1 MKTEFPMVYI
11 NMSVI
16 AKTFGQNYGRNQA
29 NAKKTGRH
37 QVVGF
42 RNSGRHQVVNQPG
55 NLILFIVNQL
65 FKKIEKVCQKVIPL
79 DALFRQFFMKHLAFL
94 LVLMVMI
101 NDPLSAVTQK
111 TDTTGFASL
120 GDSVIRFIYDNPVK
134 SLSLAKKRNAWALS
148 VGDSTMIA
156 SSYSQMADVLTRLGV
171 YDSALNYAFKALN
184 TFERLGNKEFAAY
197 NSVTIA
203 DIYSREKAMFDRS
216 LDFYKKALKLYSE
229 AGDTTETG
237 GALMSISYLFSSQ
250 NQYDS
255 AEYYALK
262 AIDINKKSGNINYLT
277 ANYDN
282 LAQIYGNMDKYDLA
296 MAYFRKSEP
305 LLKQFDN
312 DLFWAGHYAFL
323 VDTYERMGDFEKV
336 LALANKGLNYAKKTG
351 DREMT
356 MEFYNG
362 ISNALEK
369 TGKYRESLHYLH
381 LADSLEQLLSDEQTK
396 EKMAQTEALYRL
408 NTMQNQ
414 LSLMEAKNRADRLTR
429 TLLLLAILIVIIV
442 FVFVILMIMRKR
454 KNEKALY
461 HYKTQL
467 IEKKERLTKS
477 ELAQKQLR
485 EQELE
490 KELEFKTRQLTTTAL
505 NIVQKN
511 KSLNE
516 LSEMLRETEHKAA
529 PEVKS
534 ELQSLRKAIERTVK
548 RDKDWEIFK
557 LHFEQV
563 NPGFFERLK
572 KINPAL
578 TQNDLRISAFIR
590 LRLSI
595 KESASILNLSPTSVK
610 TARYKLRK
618 KLSLA
623 VDENLYEFIE
633 NV

>member
-1 MKTEFPMVYI
+1 MKSI
-11 NMSVI
+11 
-16 AKTFGQNYGRNQA
+16 
-29 NAKKTGRH
+29 
-37 QVVGF
+37 
-42 RNSGRHQVVNQPG
+42 
-55 NLILFIVNQL
+55 
-65 FKKIEKVCQKVIPL
+65 
-79 DALFRQFFMKHLAFL
+79 AFL
-94 LVLMVMI
+94 IVLISLLI
-101 NDPLSAVTQK
+101 NPVLPAPKK

-120 GDSVIRFIYDNPVK
+120 GDSVIQYIYDNPVK
-134 SLSLAKKRNAWALS
+134 SLSLAKRRTKWALS
-148 VGDSTMIA
+148 IGDSTMIA
-156 SSYSQMADVLTRLGV
+156 SSYSQMADVLTRLGA

-184 TFERLGNKEFAAY
+184 IFERFGNNEFAAY

-203 DIYSREKAMFDRS
+203 DIYSREKAMFNKS
-216 LDFYKKALKLYSE
+216 LGFYKKALKLYSQ

-237 GALMSISYLFSSQ
+237 GTLMSISYLFSSK

-262 AIDINKKSGNINYLT
+262 AIDINKKSGNLNYLI

-282 LAQIYGNMDKYDLA
+282 LAQIYGNLDKYDLA
-296 MAYFRKSEP
+296 LAYFRKSES
-305 LLKQFDN
+305 LLKRFDN
-312 DLFWAGHYAFL
+312 NLFWAGHYAFM

-336 LALANKGLNYAKKTG
+336 LELANKGLSYAKKTG
-351 DREMT
+351 DKEMT
-356 MEFYNG
+356 AEFYNA

-369 TGKYRESLHYLH
+369 TGRYKESLHYLH
-381 LADSLEQLLSDEQTK
+381 LADSLEQMLSDEKTK

-408 NTMQNQ
+408 NTMQNR
-414 LSLMEAKNRADRLTR
+414 LTLMEAQNRAEKLTR
-429 TLLLLAILIVIIV
+429 TLLLLAILIVIII

-461 HYKTQL
+461 HYKAQL
-467 IEKKERLTKS
+467 AEKKEKLIKS
-477 ELAQKQLR
+477 ELEQKKLR
-485 EQELE
+485 EQELQ

-516 LSEMLRETEHKAA
+516 LSEMLHETERKAK

-548 RDKDWEIFK
+548 RDKDWEIFR

-618 KLSLA
+618 KLNLKN
-623 VDENLYEFIE
+623 DDNLYEFIE

>member
-1 MKTEFPMVYI
+1 MKSI
-11 NMSVI
+11 
-16 AKTFGQNYGRNQA
+16 
-29 NAKKTGRH
+29 
-37 QVVGF
+37 
-42 RNSGRHQVVNQPG
+42 
-55 NLILFIVNQL
+55 
-65 FKKIEKVCQKVIPL
+65 
-79 DALFRQFFMKHLAFL
+79 AFL
-94 LVLMVMI
+94 IVLISLLI
-101 NDPLSAVTQK
+101 NPVLPAPKK

-120 GDSVIRFIYDNPVK
+120 GDSVIQYIYDNPVK
-134 SLSLAKKRNAWALS
+134 SLSLAKRRTKWALS
-148 VGDSTMIA
+148 IGDSTMIA
-156 SSYSQMADVLTRLGV
+156 SSYSQMADVLTRLGA
-171 YDSALNYAFKALN
+171 YDSALSYAFKALN
-184 TFERLGNKEFAAY
+184 IFERLGNKDFAAY

-203 DIYSREKAMFDRS
+203 DIYSREKAMFDKS
-216 LDFYKKALKLYSE
+216 LGFYKKALKLYSQ

-237 GALMSISYLFSSQ
+237 GTLMSISYLFSSQ

-262 AIDINKKSGNINYLT
+262 AIDINKKSGNLNYLI

-282 LAQIYGNMDKYDLA
+282 LAQIYGNLDKYDLA
-296 MAYFRKSEP
+296 LAYFRKSES
-305 LLKQFDN
+305 LLKRFDN
-312 DLFWAGHYAFL
+312 NLFWAGHYAFM

-336 LALANKGLNYAKKTG
+336 LELANKGLSYAKKTG
-351 DREMT
+351 DKEMT
-356 MEFYNG
+356 AEFYNA

-369 TGKYRESLHYLH
+369 TGRYKEGLHYLH
-381 LADSLEQLLSDEQTK
+381 LADSLEQMLSDEKTK

-408 NTMQNQ
+408 NTMQNR
-414 LSLMEAKNRADRLTR
+414 LTLMEAQNRAEKLTR
-429 TLLLLAILIVIIV
+429 TLLLLAILIVIII

-461 HYKTQL
+461 HYKAQL
-467 IEKKERLTKS
+467 AEKKEKLIKS
-477 ELAQKQLR
+477 ELEQKKLR
-485 EQELE
+485 EQELQ

-511 KSLNE
+511 KLLNE
-516 LSEMLRETEHKAA
+516 LSEMLHETERKAK

-548 RDKDWEIFK
+548 RDKDWEIFR

-572 KINPAL
+572 KINSAL

-618 KLSLA
+618 KLNLKN
-623 VDENLYEFIE
+623 DDNLYEFIE